1 MNVFKSMA
9 ALGFTLLLVMGY
21 IKIEAR
27 IAGSSKPANTTSVEK
42 LQNSFDVITPVSIKL
57 MDKARVSEFYNT
69 KYRLFR
75 FNEPRNTMGPDEN
88 ISIPALTSN
97 L

>member
-1 MNVFKSMA
+1 MNILKSMA

-21 IKIEAR
+21 IKIEAD
-27 IAGSSKPANTTSVEK
+27 IAGSSKAVNSSAVEK
-42 LQNSFDVITPVSIKL
+42 PQNSFDVITPVSIEL
-57 MDKARVSEFYNT
+57 MDKARVPEFYNT

-75 FNEPRNTMGPDEN
+75 FNEPGNTMDPGEN
-88 ISIPALTSN
+88 KAICGWTTN